1 MVAVQSVTGQM
12 LALQMSK
19 QNPQAIGALGGFRL
33 KSRPLLRIG
42 VSGERGIRRSNFDL
56 AGPYCR
62 PLLPFGAMP
71 LDIGMRRF
79 HRAARIFAPL
89 GPLGRHSLGVA
100 GHEHGPA
107 LGSPSSPQ

>member
-42 VSGERGIRRSNFDL
+42 VSGDKGYKPEQFVLSRAVLQATIALWCNAIGHWYAAVSPGRPNIRSAWPTGQAYFRC
-56 AGPYCR
+56 GWT
-62 PLLPFGAMP
+62 
-71 LDIGMRRF
+71 
-79 HRAARIFAPL
+79 
-89 GPLGRHSLGVA
+89 
-100 GHEHGPA
+100 
-107 LGSPSSPQ
+107 